1 VRPVGYLLNKREG
14 LEGDP
19 GLFFNYIVSEN
30 GLFIRAEN
38 PLIKTTLCIS
48 PVEIRGLSSLKKSI
62 ELTYGKIPRRLYDL
76 ALSILMASSDREQY
90 LAITWEDEYR
100 LRMPGQ
106 ERNGASV
113 QYETLPSS
121 IMDIHSHGCMNAFFS
136 CTDDRDEKGLR
147 FYAVVGRLDTLL
159 PEVELRLGAYGYFIP
174 LSVEEVF
181 YVPIE
186 QRLF

>member
-1 VRPVGYLLNKREG
+1 VKPVGYLLNKREG
-14 LEGDP
+14 LKGDP

-48 PVEIRGLSSLKKSI
+48 PVEIRGLSPLKESV
-62 ELTYGKIPRRLYDL
+62 ELTHGKIPRRLYDL
-76 ALSILMASSDREQY
+76 ALSVLMAGSDREQY

-113 QYETLPSS
+113 KYESLPSS
-121 IMDIHSHGCMNAFFS
+121 VMDIHSHGRMDAFFS
-136 CTDDRDEKGLR
+136 CTDDSDEKGLR
-147 FYAVVGRLDTLL
+147 LYMVVGRLDTLL
-159 PEVELRLGAYGYFIP
+159 PEVELRLGAYGYFAP

-181 YVPIE
+181 DVPIE
-186 QRLF
+186 QRFF

>member
-14 LEGDP
+14 LEGEL
-19 GLFFNYIVSEN
+19 GLFFDYILAED
-30 GLFIRAEN
+30 GLFIRARN

-48 PVEIRGLSSLKKSI
+48 PVEIRGLRPLEEQI
-62 ELTYGKIPRRLYDL
+62 ELVHGKIPRRLYDL
-76 ALSILMASSDREQY
+76 ALSVLMASSDREQY

-100 LRMPGQ
+100 LRIPGQ

-113 QYETLPSS
+113 KYETLPSS
-121 IMDIHSHGCMNAFFS
+121 IMDIHSHGHMDAFFS
-136 CTDDRDEKGLR
+136 NTDDSDEKGLR

-159 PEVELRLGAYGYFIP
+159 PEVKIRLGAYGYFTPI
-174 LSVEEVF
+174 SSEEIF